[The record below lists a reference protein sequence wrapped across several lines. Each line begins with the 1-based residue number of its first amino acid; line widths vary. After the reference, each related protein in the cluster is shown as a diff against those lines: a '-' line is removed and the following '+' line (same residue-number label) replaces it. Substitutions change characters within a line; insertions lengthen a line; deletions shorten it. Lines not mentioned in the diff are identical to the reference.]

1 MLQNSPKHVQREES
15 LIPKEQETPLYSA
28 SITLH
33 EVYLSLQEAGFKKK
47 EALYIIATMAANAS
61 DE

>member
-1 MLQNSPKHVQREES
+1 M
-15 LIPKEQETPLYSA
+15 IPQEQETPLYSA